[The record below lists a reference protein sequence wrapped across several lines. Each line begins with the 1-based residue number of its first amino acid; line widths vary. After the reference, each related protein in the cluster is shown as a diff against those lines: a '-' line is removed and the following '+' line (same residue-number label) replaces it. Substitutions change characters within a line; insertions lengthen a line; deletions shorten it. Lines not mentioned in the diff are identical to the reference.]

1 MDYLE
6 ELNNIKEWIKN
17 LIIVQYRQSKKNRAL
32 IDLLVELIFS
42 NNLVLKIR
50 DLCLNVEKSEGA
62 QLDVVGKWV
71 GVDRFYNGVE
81 LWEHPYLSF
90 INYTNIQNENFPNNL
105 DPMQGGFS
113 TYTNFA
119 DNDGGF
125 LTYKNWQDTR
135 TAINKLGDDI
145 FRQLIKLKIIKNSIY
160 HTKKNID
167 KAIYEWSGGKVYTT
181 WDVMKVIYHYDAS
194 YKNIIT
200 VATFKD
206 ILPHPTG
213 CEIVTQQIV

>member
-6 ELNNIKEWIKN
+6 ELNKIKEWIKN
-17 LIIVQYRQSKKNRAL
+17 LIIIQYRQSKKNRAL
-32 IDLLVELIFS
+32 IDFLVELIFS

-81 LWEHPYLSF
+81 LWEHPYVSF
-90 INYTNIQNENFPNNL
+90 INYTDIQNVNFPNNL

-113 TYTNFA
+113 TYSNFA
-119 DNDGGF
+119 DNNGGF

-135 TAINKLGDDI
+135 I
-145 FRQLIKLKIIKNSIY
+145 F
-160 HTKKNID
+160 
-167 KAIYEWSGGKVYTT
+167 
-181 WDVMKVIYHYDAS
+181 
-194 YKNIIT
+194 
-200 VATFKD
+200 
-206 ILPHPTG
+206 
-213 CEIVTQQIV
+213 